1 MHPPHIVAT
10 AQRAWLVVSPAV
22 IAGTIMNMV
31 NRSLTGTQS
40 KERLVS
46 KHKLNHKR
54 RKKMRRKIKRQDIGW
69 EQVLTELTISEIQT
83 DRHLSKKGGK

>member
-1 MHPPHIVAT
+1 
-10 AQRAWLVVSPAV
+10 
-22 IAGTIMNMV
+22 MNMV

-40 KERLVS
+40 KERSVS

-69 EQVLTELTISEIQT
+69 EKVLAELTISEIQ
-83 DRHLSKKGGK
+83 REKAGK